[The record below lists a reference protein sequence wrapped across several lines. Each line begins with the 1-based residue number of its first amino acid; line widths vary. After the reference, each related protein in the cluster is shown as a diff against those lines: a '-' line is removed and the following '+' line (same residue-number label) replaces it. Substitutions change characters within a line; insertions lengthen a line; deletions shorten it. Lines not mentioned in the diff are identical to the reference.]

1 MYNMQDKETAQVS
14 INGWTDKKAVA
25 YIYNRV
31 LFSHK
36 KNEVLPFATTW
47 MNLDS
52 IKLS

>member
-1 MYNMQDKETAQVS
+1 MYNRQDMETAQVS

-36 KNEVLPFATTW
+36 KKWSLAICNHMDEPGQY
-47 MNLDS
+47 
-52 IKLS
+52 